1 MSDQFLSQDELDALL
16 KGLSNENENET
27 FRGGGSLTDVEKD
40 MIGEVGNISMGA
52 AATALSTI
60 LGRNVNITTPVVE
73 EVKFG
78 EIGKDFSGEKVVV
91 TIEFVEGLTG
101 LNVLVLQKDVVAKIA
116 DIMMGG
122 TGEVEGEEID
132 EIKLSAVS
140 EAMNQMMGAA
150 ATAMSDFFKTK
161 VDITPPKVE
170 VLNFDDP
177 NVTFPPIEADPNTPV
192 VKVSFDLEIEGL
204 PTSKFVQIMS
214 SDLVK
219 QMYEMF
225 MKLQKDETEKA
236 VQEQPATATQTQSQ
250 PQPQPQQPQP
260 TPVASA
266 PMQMPMMPQASVQQP
281 VMAEPA
287 QFQPLTPGQPQQT
300 AVPPDKLELLF
311 DVPLTVT
318 VELGRTRMTLK
329 QILELSVGS
338 LIELDKL
345 TGEPVD
351 ILVNGKL
358 IARGEVVV
366 IDENFGVRIT
376 EIVSPKERFYAA
388 Q

>member
-16 KGLSNENENET
+16 KGLGNENENET
-27 FRGGGSLTDVEKD
+27 FRGGGSLTDIEKD

-60 LGRNVNITTPVVE
+60 LGREVNITTPVVE

-78 EIGKDFSGEKVVV
+78 EVGKDFTGEKVVV

-122 TGEVEGEEID
+122 TGETDSEDID

-150 ATAMSDFFKTK
+150 ATAMSDFFKSK

-177 NVTFPPIEADPNTPV
+177 NISFPPIEADPDTPV

-204 PTSKFVQIMS
+204 PTSKFIQIMS

-219 QMYEMF
+219 QMYDMF
-225 MKLQKDETEKA
+225 MKLQKEETEKA
-236 VQEQPATATQTQSQ
+236 VQQQAQPAPAQ
-250 PQPQPQQPQP
+250 PQPQAAAPAAAA
-260 TPVASA
+260 PVQM
-266 PMQMPMMPQASVQQP
+266 PMQMPMMPQAPVQQQP
-281 VMAEPA
+281 VTAEPA
-287 QFQPLTPGQPQQT
+287 QFQPLTPGQPQQM
-300 AVPPDKLELLF
+300 AVPPDKLALLF
-311 DVPLTVT
+311 DVPLTIT

>member
-16 KGLSNENENET
+16 KGLGNENENET
-27 FRGGGSLTDVEKD
+27 FRGGGSLTDMERD

-60 LGRNVNITTPVVE
+60 LGREVNITTPVVE

-78 EIGKDFSGEKVVV
+78 EVGKDFSGEKVVV

-122 TGEVEGEEID
+122 TGETDNEDID

-150 ATAMSDFFKTK
+150 ATAMSDFFKSK

-177 NVTFPPIEADPNTPV
+177 NISFPPIEADPDTPV

-204 PTSKFVQIMS
+204 PTSKFIQIMS

-219 QMYEMF
+219 QMYDMF
-225 MKLQKDETEKA
+225 MKLQKEETEKA
-236 VQEQPATATQTQSQ
+236 IQQQAQSAPAQ
-250 PQPQPQQPQP
+250 PQPQPQPQP
-260 TPVASA
+260 A
-266 PMQMPMMPQASVQQP
+266 PAAAPMQTSMQMPMMPQTPVQQP
-281 VMAEPA
+281 VAAEPA
-287 QFQPLTPGQPQQT
+287 QFQPLTPGQPQQME
-300 AVPPDKLELLF
+300 VPPDKLALLF

>member
-16 KGLSNENENET
+16 KGLGEEKESET
-27 FRGGGSLTDVEKD
+27 FRGGGSLTDIEKD

-52 AATALSTI
+52 ASTALSTI
-60 LGRNVNITTPVVE
+60 LGREVKITTPVVE
-73 EVKFG
+73 EIKHEEVNK
-78 EIGKDFSGEKVVV
+78 EFSGEKVVV
-91 TIEFVEGLTG
+91 IIEFVEGLKG
-101 LNVLVLQKDVVAKIA
+101 LNVLVLQKDVVSKIA

-122 TGEVEGEEID
+122 TGEGAGEEID

-150 ATAMSDFFKTK
+150 ATAMSDFFKTR
-161 VDITPPKVE
+161 VDLTPPKVE
-170 VLNFDDP
+170 VMNFDDP
-177 NVTFPPIEADPNTPV
+177 NVSFPSMETDPSTPT
-192 VKVSFDLEIEGL
+192 VKVSFDLNIEGL
-204 PTSKFVQIMS
+204 PSSKFIQIMS
-214 SDLVK
+214 SKFVK
-219 QMYEMF
+219 QMYDMF
-225 MKLQKDETEKA
+225 MKLRKEEEK
-236 VQEQPATATQTQSQ
+236 EEEK
-250 PQPQPQQPQP
+250 PQPPAQPQP
-260 TPVASA
+260 TASA
-266 PMQMPMMPQASVQQP
+266 SAQAVPLTPSQQP
-281 VMAEPA
+281 VKAEPA
-287 QFQPLTPGQPQQT
+287 QFQPLSPEQPQQA
-300 AVPPDKLELLF
+300 AVSPDKLALLF
-311 DVPLTVT
+311 DVPLTIT

-376 EIVSPKERFYAA
+376 EIVSPKERFYAV

>member
-16 KGLSNENENET
+16 KGLSEENQGET
-27 FRGGGSLTDVEKD
+27 FRSGGKLSDMEKD

-60 LGRNVNITTPVVE
+60 LGREVHITTPRVE
-73 EVKFG
+73 EVKFS
-78 EIGKDFSGEKVVV
+78 EVGKGLSGEKVVV
-91 TIEFVEGLTG
+91 TIEFIEGLSG
-101 LNVLVLQKDVVAKIA
+101 LNVLVLPKDVVAKIA

-122 TGEVEGEEID
+122 TGEVETDELD

-140 EAMNQMMGAA
+140 EAMNQMMGSA

-161 VDITPPKVE
+161 VDISPPRVE
-170 VLNFDDP
+170 VMNFDDP
-177 NVTFPPIEADPNTPV
+177 NVTFPPIEADPETPV
-192 VKVSFDLEIEGL
+192 VKVEFDLEIEGL
-204 PTSKFVQIMS
+204 PKSKFFQVLSSQLVQ
-214 SDLVK
+214 

-225 MKLQKDETEKA
+225 MKMQKEEVEQA
-236 VQEQPATATQTQSQ
+236 VQEQAQPSAPAAPAVSAQPATQVPPA
-250 PQPQPQQPQP
+250 QPQP
-260 TPVASA
+260 TIK
-266 PMQMPMMPQASVQQP
+266 
-281 VMAEPA
+281 AEPV
-287 QFQPLTPGQPQQT
+287 QFQPLAPSQPQQQT

-311 DVPLTVT
+311 DVPLTIT
-318 VELGRTRMTLK
+318 VELGRTKMTLK
-329 QILELSVGS
+329 QVLDLSVGS

-376 EIVSPKERFYAA
+376 EIVSPKERLYAL

>member
-16 KGLSNENENET
+16 KGLGNENESET
-27 FRGGGSLTDVEKD
+27 FRGGGSLTDIEKD

-60 LGRNVNITTPVVE
+60 LGREVNITTPVVE

-78 EIGKDFSGEKVVV
+78 EVGKDFSGERVVV

-122 TGEVEGEEID
+122 TGETDNEEID

-150 ATAMSDFFKTK
+150 ATAMSDFFKSK

-177 NVTFPPIEADPNTPV
+177 NISFPPIEADPDTPV

-204 PTSKFVQIMS
+204 PTSKFIQIMS

-219 QMYEMF
+219 QMYDMF
-225 MKLQKDETEKA
+225 MKLQKEETEKA
-236 VQEQPATATQTQSQ
+236 VQQQAQAAPAQ
-250 PQPQPQQPQP
+250 PQPQPQPAP
-260 TPVASA
+260 SAPVQM
-266 PMQMPMMPQASVQQP
+266 PMQMPMMPQAPQQP
-281 VMAEPA
+281 VTAEPA
-287 QFQPLTPGQPQQT
+287 QFQPLTPGQPQQM
-300 AVPPDKLELLF
+300 AVPPDKLALLF

-318 VELGRTRMTLK
+318 VELGRTKMTLK